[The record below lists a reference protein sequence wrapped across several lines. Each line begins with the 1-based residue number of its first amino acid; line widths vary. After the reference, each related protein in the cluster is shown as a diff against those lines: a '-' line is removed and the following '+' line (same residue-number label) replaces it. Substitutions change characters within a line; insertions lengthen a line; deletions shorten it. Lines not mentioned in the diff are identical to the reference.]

1 MHLIIS
7 RSLLLAVASA
17 AGKTTTTTKASPSS
31 GGSEVLLIIIL
42 LFGLLYFFLIRPN
55 QRRKMQA
62 MRQGRTFGVG
72 DEVVAG
78 GMMGRVERL
87 GDDEVGIEVSDG
99 VVISFVPQAVQ
110 LRSTYL
116 ANQQRRSGGLFGGGG
131 ASYGGAG
138 STGNRTRGASTAS
151 SNGGVFGKS
160 GDEDEGESFMSPE
173 VPEGEGAGETWGS
186 QGPEG
191 NVEASEAW
199 PTTGDNEGAATDVGA
214 SSDRSSRRR
223 GGAPGGAGQG
233 A

>member
-1 MHLIIS
+1 MHFTIS
-7 RSLLLAVASA
+7 RPLLLAVASA
-17 AGKTTTTTKASPSS
+17 AGKTTTKASSS
-31 GGSEVLLIIIL
+31 GGSEFLLVIIL

-78 GMMGRVERL
+78 GMMGRVEHL

-138 STGNRTRGASTAS
+138 SAGNRTRGASTAS

-160 GDEDEGESFMSPE
+160 GDDEDEGESFMSPE
-173 VPEGEGAGETWGS
+173 VPEGDEGAGETWGS

-199 PTTGDNEGAATDVGA
+199 PTTGDNEGDATDVGA
-214 SSDRSSRRR
+214 SSDRSSRPR
-223 GGAPGGAGQG
+223 GNAPGGAGQG